1 MATATATREVR
12 KPKPLPPPNSDFY
25 HLAETLHADELA
37 VLKKVRTFMES
48 KVASIINKYWIDDA
62 FPFELLPAFK
72 DLGFAGV
79 GIEGYGCFGGSQLLV
94 GLIAMEMARVDASIA
109 TFFGVHSGLAM
120 GSIALVGSEEQ
131 KQKWLPPMARME
143 KIGCFG
149 LTEPLVGSGAGG
161 GLTTTAK
168 REGGTWVLN
177 GQKRWIG

>member
-1 MATATATREVR
+1 MEIHMATATAAATAR
-12 KPKPLPPPNSDFY
+12 KPSTPKPLPPPNSDFY
-25 HLAETLHADELA
+25 HLAETLSADELA

-48 KVASIINKYWIDDA
+48 KVAPIINKYWVEDA

-72 DLGFAGV
+72 ELGFAGV

-131 KQKWLPPMARME
+131 KKN
-143 KIGCFG
+143 GCRRWR
-149 LTEPLVGSGAGG
+149 AW
-161 GLTTTAK
+161 K
-168 REGGTWVLN
+168 RSAASA
-177 GQKRWIG
+177 